1 MPQFSWHMT
10 KRFGSIKWQWD
21 LNGRSYNEMA
31 TRHEY
36 HNGSINGVWTAVE
49 WIQIFEWWMSFY
61 NVDQLI
67 GEGLRAVS
75 RWHGRNYYAYSIGD
89 NVSTFKNFL
98 VLCGE
103 TLKLKILV
111 FSSQYN
117 NSLTTVLVTWVYY

>member
-1 MPQFSWHMT
+1 M
-10 KRFGSIKWQWD
+10 G
-21 LNGRSYNEMA
+21 
-31 TRHEY
+31 
-36 HNGSINGVWTAVE
+36 
-49 WIQIFEWWMSFY
+49 FY

-67 GEGLRAVS
+67 GDGLRVVS

-89 NVSTFKNFL
+89 NVSTFENFL

-117 NSLTTVLVTWVYY
+117 NSLITVLVTWVYY